1 MNKVL
6 KLSVHELVDFL
17 LRTGDIDNRIYNS
30 STMQEGTLIHAMYQS
45 RQSGNY
51 LSEYFLSEQFHVD
64 DFDITLE
71 GRADG
76 IIDLG
81 NSAIID
87 EIKST
92 IVPLD
97 EYYESQKEWHLG
109 QAKCYALMY
118 AHEHGYNSVSIKL
131 TYIHQI
137 DKSTLV
143 KTFDYLT
150 SELEKDIDKLLKEY
164 VEFFNIIFEK
174 KVKRN
179 ETAKTLEFPFST
191 FRDGQKELAKYTF
204 GIAQKGGILF
214 VEAPTGI
221 GKTISTL
228 FPSVKSF
235 ASSDNDK
242 IFYLTAKNSG
252 KEMAFNAAKLLLE
265 NGLKASAIEILAKD
279 KVCFCP
285 GKACNPDECPY
296 AKDYYTKIRKI
307 IKDSIINRNLFATE
321 DIIEIAKHHAI
332 CPFELSLD
340 LSLYNDIIVC
350 DYNYF
355 FDPIVYLKRFF
366 DSDASNVLVLV
377 DEAHNLVP
385 RARSMYSASFDSFS
399 YKQVKHSLIHFEHKK
414 FKNAQKRMSKFFNQ
428 FNEFPIG
435 DTKIGMLSSS
445 DLRGIE
451 NYLVACSDINKN
463 HHSVV
468 TDEFTD
474 FYFELNK
481 FFKLIELYDETFALY
496 VTKKNEKD
504 CRINLFCIDP
514 SEHIKRTVDQVKG
527 KIFFSATLSPADYYI
542 DIIGRYSN
550 NPMLALPS
558 PFDKDNLKL
567 LVAPKISTRY
577 KDRQET
583 APLVADYIKEFVSH
597 KTGNYFIYVPSY
609 EYLDLIVPHLVSD
622 NFELLVQEKDMSE
635 NEREQFLSLF
645 VDSPKK
651 TMLGVAVLGG
661 AFSEGIDLEGER
673 ISGVVIVGVG
683 LPQLCFERNLI
694 KDYYDKTKKKG
705 YEYAYLSPGIN
716 KVMQALGRVIRSE
729 NDRGVALLI
738 DDRYLTESYHDLFK
752 TTYSHYEVVTSIDDI
767 KEQVENFWSNK

>member
-1 MNKVL
+1 MNKAL

-30 STMQEGTLIHAMYQS
+30 STMQEGTLIHALYQS

-51 LSEYFLSEQFHVD
+51 LSEYFLSEEFHVD

-81 NSAIID
+81 NSAVID

-92 IVPLD
+92 VVPLE

-118 AHEHGYNSVSIKL
+118 AHEHGYTSVSIKL

-179 ETAKTLEFPFST
+179 ETAKALEFPFSN
-191 FRDGQKELAKYTF
+191 FREGQKELAKYTF

-235 ASSDNDK
+235 ASSENDK

-321 DIIEIAKHHAI
+321 DIVEIAKHHAI

-355 FDPIVYLKRFF
+355 FDPLVYLKRFF

-385 RARSMYSASFDSFS
+385 RARSMYSASFDSFT

-414 FKNAQKRMSKFFNQ
+414 FKNAQKRMTKFFNQ

-468 TDEFTD
+468 IDEFTD

-542 DIIGRYSN
+542 DVIGRYSN

-609 EYLDLIVPHLVSD
+609 EYLDLIVPHLISD
-622 NFELLVQEKDMSE
+622 DFELIVQEKDMSE
-635 NEREQFLSLF
+635 SEREQFLSLF

-651 TMLGVAVLGG
+651 TMLGIAVLGG

-673 ISGVVIVGVG
+673 ISGVAIVGVG

-738 DDRYLTESYHDLFK
+738 DDRYLTEAYHDLFK

>member
-1 MNKVL
+1 MKKVL
-6 KLSVHELVDFL
+6 ELSVHELVDFL

-30 STMQEGTLIHAMYQS
+30 STMQEGTLIHALYQS
-45 RQSGNY
+45 RQGGNY
-51 LSEYFLSEQFHVD
+51 LSEYFLSEQFHVE
-64 DFDITLE
+64 DFDVTLE

-81 NSAIID
+81 NTAIID

-92 IVPLD
+92 IVPLE

-118 AHEHGYNSVSIKL
+118 AHEHCYTSVSIKL

-150 SELEKDIDKLLKEY
+150 SELEKDIEDLLIEY
-164 VEFFNIIFEK
+164 IEFFKIVFNK

-179 ETAKTLEFPFST
+179 ESAKTLEFPFSN
-191 FRDGQKELAKYTF
+191 FRDGQKELAKYTY

-235 ASSDNDK
+235 ADSDNDK

-252 KEMAFNAAKLLLE
+252 KEMAFNASKLLLN
-265 NGLKASAIEILAKD
+265 NGLEASAIEILAKD

-307 IKDSIINRNLFATE
+307 VKDSIINRNLFSTE

-366 DSDASNVLVLV
+366 DSDASNVLILV

-385 RARSMYSASFDSFS
+385 RARSMYSASFDSFT

-414 FKNAQKRMSKFFNQ
+414 FKNAQKRMTKFFNQ
-428 FNEFPIG
+428 FNEFPVG
-435 DTKIGMLSSS
+435 DTKVGMLTKS

-451 NYLVACSDINKN
+451 NYLLACSDINKN

-481 FFKLIELYDETFALY
+481 FIKLIEFYDETFALY
-496 VTKKNEKD
+496 VSKKNEKD

-527 KIFFSATLSPADYYI
+527 KIFFSATLSPTEYYI
-542 DIIGRYSN
+542 DVIGRYN
-550 NPMLALPS
+550 FNPMLVLPS
-558 PFDKDNLKL
+558 PFNKDNLKL
-567 LVAPKISTRY
+567 LVAPKVSTRY
-577 KDRQET
+577 KDRQSTVSE
-583 APLVADYIKEFVSH
+583 VADYIKEFVSH

-609 EYLDLIVPHLVSD
+609 EYLDLIVPHLVSND
-622 NFELLVQEKDMSE
+622 FELLVQEKDMSE
-635 NEREQFLSLF
+635 EDKERFLSCF
-645 VDSPKK
+645 VDSPSK

-661 AFSEGIDLEGER
+661 TFSEGIDLEGER
-673 ISGVVIVGVG
+673 ISGVVVVGVG

-694 KDYYDKTKKKG
+694 KDYYQKTKKKG
-705 YEYAYLSPGIN
+705 YEYAYISPGIN

-729 NDRGVALLI
+729 KDRGVALLI
-738 DDRYLTESYHDLFK
+738 DDRYLTEEYHDLFK
-752 TTYSHYEVVTSIDDI
+752 STYSHYEVVTSKDDI

>member
-1 MNKVL
+1 MEKAL
-6 KLSVHELVDFL
+6 QLSVHELVDFL
-17 LRTGDIDNRIYNS
+17 LRTGDIDNRVFNS
-30 STMQEGTLIHAMYQS
+30 STMQEGTLIHALYQS
-45 RQSGNY
+45 RQASNY
-51 LSEYFLSEQFHVD
+51 VSEYFLSEHFKVE

-81 NSAIID
+81 STAVID

-92 IVPLD
+92 VVPLE
-97 EYYESQKEWHLG
+97 EYYEEQKDWHLG

-118 AHEHGYNSVSIKL
+118 AHEKGYSSVSIKL
-131 TYIHQI
+131 TYIHQV

-150 SELEKDIDKLLKEY
+150 SELEKDIIYLLSQY
-164 VEFFNIIFEK
+164 IDFFRIIFNK
-174 KVKRN
+174 KIERNKSAKDVK
-179 ETAKTLEFPFST
+179 FPFQS
-191 FRDGQKELAKYTF
+191 FREGQKELAKYTY

-228 FPSVKSF
+228 FPSVKAF
-235 ASSDNDK
+235 ASGDNNK
-242 IFYLTAKNSG
+242 IFYLTAKTSG
-252 KEMAFNAAKLLLE
+252 KEMAFNAAKLLLG
-265 NGLKASAIEILAKD
+265 NGLKASAIEILAKE

-296 AKDYYTKIRKI
+296 AKGYFTKIRKI
-307 IKDSIINRNLFATE
+307 IRDSILNRNLFSSE
-321 DIIEIAKHHAI
+321 DIIEIAKHESI

-385 RARSMYSASFDSFS
+385 RARSMYSASFDSFT

-414 FKNAQKRMSKFFNQ
+414 FKNAQKRMTKFFNQ
-428 FNEFPIG
+428 FKEFPHG
-435 DTKIGMLSSS
+435 NTKIDFLKSS
-445 DLRGIE
+445 DIKAIE

-463 HHSVV
+463 HHDVV

-481 FFKLIELYDETFALY
+481 FIKILDLHDESFALY
-496 VTKKNEKD
+496 VNKKNDKD
-504 CRINLFCIDP
+504 CVINLFCIDP
-514 SEHIKRTVDQVKG
+514 SQHIKRTIDQVKG
-527 KIFFSATLSPADYYI
+527 KIFFSATLSPVDYYI
-542 DIIGRYSN
+542 NVIGGYKS
-550 NPMLALPS
+550 NPMLLLPS
-558 PFDKDNLKL
+558 PFKKENLKL
-567 LVAPKISTRY
+567 LVAPKISVRY
-577 KDRQET
+577 KNRKET
-583 APLVADYIKEFVSH
+583 APLVANYIKEFISH
-597 KTGNYFIYVPSY
+597 KVGNYFVYVPSY
-609 EYLDLIVPHLVSD
+609 EYLNLLLPYLQSD
-622 NFELLVQEKDMSE
+622 DFELLVQEKDMKEEEKDS
-635 NEREQFLSLF
+635 FLSCF
-645 VDSPKK
+645 VENPSK
-651 TMLGVAVLGG
+651 TMLGIAVLGG
-661 AFSEGIDLEGER
+661 AFAEGIDLEGER
-673 ISGVVIVGVG
+673 ISGVAVVGVG
-683 LPQLCFERNLI
+683 LPQLCFERDLI

-705 YEYAYLSPGIN
+705 YEYAYISPGIN

-729 NDRGVALLI
+729 KDRGIALLI
-738 DDRYLTESYHDLFK
+738 DDRYLTEEYHDLFK

>member
-1 MNKVL
+1 MKKVL
-6 KLSVHELVDFL
+6 ELSVHELVDFL
-17 LRTGDIDNRIYNS
+17 LRNGDIDNRIYNS
-30 STMQEGTLIHAMYQS
+30 STMQEGTLIHALYQS
-45 RQSGNY
+45 RQSANY
-51 LSEYFLSEQFHVD
+51 LSEYFLSETFNVD
-64 DFDITLE
+64 DFEITLE

-81 NSAIID
+81 NSAVID

-92 IVPLD
+92 VVPLD

-118 AHEHGYNSVSIKL
+118 AHQKGYDSISIKL

-150 SELEKDIDKLLKEY
+150 SELERDINNLLVEY
-164 VEFFNIIFEK
+164 IEFFKIIFEK
-174 KVKRN
+174 KIKRN
-179 ETAKTLEFPFST
+179 ESAKTLEFPFSN
-191 FRDGQKELAKYTF
+191 FRDGQKELAKYTY
-204 GIAQKGGILF
+204 GIAKKGGILF

-235 ASSDNDK
+235 ATSDNDK

-252 KEMAFNAAKLLLE
+252 KDMAFNAAKLLLD

-285 GKACNPDECPY
+285 GKACNPDECPF

-307 IKDSIINRNLFATE
+307 IKDSILNRNLFSTE
-321 DIIEIAKHHAI
+321 DIIAIAKHNAI

-355 FDPIVYLKRFF
+355 FDPLVYLKRFF

-385 RARSMYSASFDSFS
+385 RARSMYSASFDSFT
-399 YKQVKHSLIHFEHKK
+399 YKKVKRSLIHFEHKK
-414 FKNAQKRMSKFFNQ
+414 FKNAQKRMTKFFNQ

-435 DTKIGMLSSS
+435 ETKIDMLTSS

-463 HHSVV
+463 HHGVV

-481 FFKLIELYDETFALY
+481 FFKLIELYDESFALF
-496 VTKKNEKD
+496 VSKKNEKD
-504 CRINLFCIDP
+504 CRVNLFCIDP
-514 SEHIKRTVDQVKG
+514 SEHIKRTIDQVKG
-527 KIFFSATLSPADYYI
+527 KIFFSATLSPSDYYI
-542 DIIGRYSN
+542 DIIGGYRN

-558 PFDKDNLKL
+558 PFEKDHLKL

-577 KDRQET
+577 KHRQET
-583 APLVADYIKEFVSH
+583 APLVANYIKEFVSH
-597 KTGNYFIYVPSY
+597 KVGNYFVYLPSY
-609 EYLDLIVPHLVSD
+609 EYLNLILPYLGCD
-622 NFELLVQEKDMSE
+622 YFELLVQEKDMSE
-635 NEREQFLSLF
+635 AEKEQFLSCF

-661 AFSEGIDLEGER
+661 AFSEGIDLVGER
-673 ISGVVIVGVG
+673 IIGVAVVGVG

-705 YEYAYLSPGIN
+705 YEYAYISPGIN

-729 NDRGVALLI
+729 KDRGIALLI
-738 DDRYLTESYHDLFK
+738 DDRYLTEEYHDLFK
-752 TTYSHYEVVTSIDDI
+752 TTYSNYEVVTSIDDI

>member
-6 KLSVHELVDFL
+6 ELSVHELVDFL

-30 STMQEGTLIHAMYQS
+30 STMQEGTLIHALYQS
-45 RQSGNY
+45 RQGGNY
-51 LSEYFLSEQFHVD
+51 LSEYFLSEQFHVE
-64 DFDITLE
+64 DFDVTLE

-81 NSAIID
+81 NTAIID

-92 IVPLD
+92 IVPLE

-118 AHEHGYNSVSIKL
+118 AHEQGYNSVSIKL

-150 SELEKDIDKLLKEY
+150 SELEKDVGDLLKQY
-164 VEFFNIIFEK
+164 VEFFKIIFDK

-179 ETAKTLEFPFST
+179 ESAKTLEFPFAN
-191 FRDGQKELAKYTF
+191 FRDGQKDLAKYTY
-204 GIAQKGGILF
+204 GIAQNGGILF

-235 ASSDNDK
+235 ADGENDK

-252 KEMAFNAAKLLLE
+252 KEMAFNASKLLQDS
-265 NGLKASAIEILAKD
+265 GLKASAIEILAKD

-307 IKDSIINRNLFATE
+307 IKDSIKNRNLFATE

-366 DSDASNVLVLV
+366 DSDASNVIVLV

-385 RARSMYSASFDSFS
+385 RARNMYSASFDSFT
-399 YKQVKHSLIHFEHKK
+399 YKKVKHSLIHFEHKK
-414 FKNAQKRMSKFFNQ
+414 FKNAQKRMTKFFNQ
-428 FNEFPIG
+428 FNDFPIG
-435 DTKIGMLSSS
+435 DTKIGMLSKSE
-445 DLRGIE
+445 LKGIE
-451 NYLVACSDINKN
+451 NYLLACSDINKN

-474 FYFELNK
+474 FYLELNK
-481 FFKLIELYDETFALY
+481 FLKLIEFYNETFALY
-496 VTKKNEKD
+496 VSKKDEKD

-514 SEHIKRTVDQVKG
+514 SEHIKRSIDQVKG
-527 KIFFSATLSPADYYI
+527 KVFFSATLSPTEYYI
-542 DIIGRYSN
+542 DIIGRYKY
-550 NPMLALPS
+550 NPMLKLAS
-558 PFDKDNLKL
+558 PFDKENLKL
-567 LVAPKISTRY
+567 LVAPKISTRF

-583 APLVADYIKEFVSH
+583 VSTIADYIKEFVSH
-597 KTGNYFIYVPSY
+597 KRGNYFVYVPSY
-609 EYLDLIVPHLVSD
+609 EYLDLILPHLASD
-622 NFELLVQEKDMSE
+622 DFELLVQERDMSE
-635 NEREQFLSLF
+635 EERGLFLSCF

-673 ISGVVIVGVG
+673 ISGVAIVGVG

-694 KDYYDKTKKKG
+694 RDYYDATKKKG
-705 YEYAYLSPGIN
+705 YEYAYISPGIN

-729 NDRGVALLI
+729 KDRGIALLI
-738 DDRYLTESYHDLFK
+738 DDRYLTEDYHDLFK
-752 TTYSHYEVVTSIDDI
+752 STYSHYEVVTSKDDI

>member
-1 MNKVL
+1 MKKIL
-6 KLSVHELVDFL
+6 ELSVHELVDFL

-30 STMQEGTLIHAMYQS
+30 STMQEGTLIHALYQS
-45 RQSGNY
+45 RQSANY
-51 LSEYFLSEQFHVD
+51 LSEYYLSETFNVD
-64 DFDITLE
+64 DFEITLE

-81 NSAIID
+81 NSAVID

-92 IVPLD
+92 VVPLE

-118 AHEHGYNSVSIKL
+118 AHQRGYDSVSIKL

-150 SELEKDIDKLLKEY
+150 SELERDIDNLLIEY
-164 VEFFNIIFEK
+164 IDFFKIIFAK
-174 KVKRN
+174 KIKRN
-179 ETAKTLEFPFST
+179 ESAKTLEFPFSN
-191 FRDGQKELAKYTF
+191 FRDGQKELAKYTY
-204 GIAQKGGILF
+204 GIAKKGGILF

-252 KEMAFNAAKLLLE
+252 KDMAFNAAKLLLS

-307 IKDSIINRNLFATE
+307 IKDSIINRNLFSTE
-321 DIIEIAKHHAI
+321 DIIAIAKHNAV

-366 DSDASNVLVLV
+366 DSDASNVLILV

-385 RARSMYSASFDSFS
+385 RARSMYSASFDSFT
-399 YKQVKHSLIHFEHKK
+399 YKKVKHSLIHFEHKK
-414 FKNAQKRMSKFFNQ
+414 FKNAQKRMTKFFNQ
-428 FNEFPIG
+428 FNDFPIG
-435 DTKIGMLSSS
+435 ETKIEMLSRS
-445 DLRGIE
+445 DLKGIE

-468 TDEFTD
+468 SDELTD
-474 FYFELNK
+474 FYLELNK
-481 FFKLIELYDETFALY
+481 FYKLIELYDESFALF
-496 VTKKNEKD
+496 VSKKNEKD

-527 KIFFSATLSPADYYI
+527 KIFFSATLSPSEYYI
-542 DIIGRYSN
+542 DVIGRYN
-550 NPMLALPS
+550 FNPMLVLPS
-558 PFDKDNLKL
+558 PFKKENLKL
-567 LVAPKISTRY
+567 LVAPKVSTRY
-577 KDRQET
+577 KNRQQT
-583 APLVADYIKEFVSH
+583 APLVANYIKEFISH
-597 KTGNYFIYVPSY
+597 KVGNYFIYVPSY
-609 EYLDLIVPHLVSD
+609 EYLNLILPYLASD
-622 NFELLVQEKDMSE
+622 DFELIVQEKDM
-635 NEREQFLSLF
+635 NEDEKEQFLSCF

-651 TMLGVAVLGG
+651 TMLGIAVLGG

-673 ISGVVIVGVG
+673 ISGVVVVGVG

-705 YEYAYLSPGIN
+705 YEYAYISPGIN

-729 NDRGVALLI
+729 KDRGIALLI
-738 DDRYLTESYHDLFK
+738 DDRYLTEEYHDLFK

>member
-1 MNKVL
+1 MKKIL
-6 KLSVHELVDFL
+6 ELSVHELVDFL

-30 STMQEGTLIHAMYQS
+30 STMQEGTLIHALYQS
-45 RQSGNY
+45 RQSANY
-51 LSEYFLSEQFHVD
+51 LSEYFLSEIFNVD
-64 DFDITLE
+64 DFEITLE

-81 NSAIID
+81 NSAVID

-92 IVPLD
+92 VVPLE

-118 AHEHGYNSVSIKL
+118 AHQKGYDSVSIKL

-150 SELEKDIDKLLKEY
+150 SELERDIDNLLQEY
-164 VEFFNIIFEK
+164 VDFFKIIFEK
-174 KVKRN
+174 KIKRN
-179 ETAKTLEFPFST
+179 ESAKTLEFPFSN
-191 FRDGQKELAKYTF
+191 FRDGQKELAKYTY
-204 GIAQKGGILF
+204 GIAKKGGILF

-235 ASSDNDK
+235 ASSDNEK

-252 KEMAFNAAKLLLE
+252 KDMAFNAAKLLLS

-307 IKDSIINRNLFATE
+307 IKDSIVNRNLFSTE
-321 DIIEIAKHHAI
+321 DIIAIAQHNAI

-366 DSDASNVLVLV
+366 DSDASNVLILV

-385 RARSMYSASFDSFS
+385 RARSMYSASFDSFT
-399 YKQVKHSLIHFEHKK
+399 YKKVKHSLIHFGHKK

-428 FNEFPIG
+428 FNDFPIG
-435 DTKIGMLSSS
+435 ETKIEMLSRS
-445 DLRGIE
+445 DLKGIE

-468 TDEFTD
+468 TDELTD
-474 FYFELNK
+474 FYLELNK
-481 FFKLIELYDETFALY
+481 FYKLIDFYDDAFALF
-496 VTKKNEKD
+496 VSKKNEKD

-527 KIFFSATLSPADYYI
+527 KIFFSATLSPTEYYI
-542 DIIGRYSN
+542 DVIGRYN
-550 NPMLALPS
+550 FNPMLVLPS
-558 PFDKDNLKL
+558 PFNKENLKL
-567 LVAPKISTRY
+567 LVAPKVSTRY
-577 KDRQET
+577 KNRQQT
-583 APLVADYIKEFVSH
+583 APLVANYIKEFISH
-597 KTGNYFIYVPSY
+597 KVGNYFIYVPSY
-609 EYLDLIVPHLVSD
+609 EYLDLILPYLASD
-622 NFELLVQEKDMSE
+622 DFELLVQEKDMNE
-635 NEREQFLSLF
+635 NEKEQFLSCF

-651 TMLGVAVLGG
+651 TMLGIAVLGG

-673 ISGVVIVGVG
+673 ISGVVVVGVG

-705 YEYAYLSPGIN
+705 YEYAYISPGIN

-729 NDRGVALLI
+729 KDRGIALLI
-738 DDRYLTESYHDLFK
+738 DDRYLTEEYHDLFK